1 MAYKKTSWVDNTT
14 AITAERLNNMEEG
27 IESAN
32 EILPDNQGLT
42 GQVLTKTDDGAEW
55 ADVATSPTVVGEV
68 LEL

>member
-14 AITAERLNNMEEG
+14 EITAKRLNNMEEG

-32 EILPDNQGLT
+32 EILPENQGLT
-42 GQVLTKTDDGAEW
+42 GQVLTKTDTGVEW
-55 ADVATSPTVVGEV
+55 AEVAMSPSVAGEV

>member
-14 AITAERLNNMEEG
+14 EITAKRLNNMEEG

-32 EILPDNQGLT
+32 EILPENQGLT
-42 GQVLTKTDDGAEW
+42 GQVLTKTDTGVEW
-55 ADVATSPTVVGEV
+55 AEVATSPSVAGEV